1 MPVGVGLPGV
11 TMGGRLLTAANI
23 DPAWVDYPVADKLSK
38 ALKRPVSIVNDADAA
53 GIAEMRFGVG
63 AGKRGVVIFLTLGT
77 GVGSGVFVDG
87 TLVPNTEFGQMEIR
101 GRPAERRSASAARV
115 RRGLSWKAWAMDL
128 DEHLQRIEDLMWP
141 TLFIL
146 GGGVSKN
153 ADRFIPRLTTR
164 TPVVAGHAA
173 QRRGHHRRGDRG
185 GGRAARTPRAP
196 GTTCRRRSDGRRWP
210 RPDGGLAARPAARSG
225 RIIGV
230 LPRRLTPESEVPTMT
245 TESKPA
251 AEAAAPTVA
260 RMLIGGEAVDAADG
274 QTFDVVD
281 PATGRTMATA
291 PLGGREDVD
300 RAVEAA
306 RKAFDDR
313 KGWAN
318 WAAGKRGRSLSKLAD
333 LIKKNSEELAQ
344 LESHNV
350 GKPITGS
357 RGEVIGASLVFD
369 YYAGAANKLYGQ
381 TIPVSK
387 PGLDLTLREPIGVVG
402 LIVPWNFPILMAS
415 WKVAPAL
422 AAGNTAILKPA
433 SYTPLTAIRL
443 GELALEAG
451 IPPGVLNIVTGPG
464 GTAGASI
471 AAHDGIGKVAFT
483 GETTTGQEIMR
494 LASGNVKKISL
505 ELGGKSPNI
514 VFADADLEK
523 FAKESPYSVFDN
535 AGQDCCARSRIL
547 VERSAHERVVELFVE
562 ATRNVKVG
570 DPADDATEVGTL
582 VSAKQRDRVKDYIE
596 IGLGEGATIVV
607 GGTEPDDPALADG
620 AYLLPT
626 VFDGVSNDMRIAK
639 EEIFGPVVSI
649 IPFDTEEEALRLANA
664 TPYGLSGSIW
674 SRDIGKALRAAKAL
688 QAGVISV
695 NSNSSVHTEA
705 PFGGYKMSGIGRELG
720 MSALD
725 LYTETKNV
733 FIDIS

>member
-1 MPVGVGLPGV
+1 
-11 TMGGRLLTAANI
+11 
-23 DPAWVDYPVADKLSK
+23 
-38 ALKRPVSIVNDADAA
+38 
-53 GIAEMRFGVG
+53 
-63 AGKRGVVIFLTLGT
+63 
-77 GVGSGVFVDG
+77 
-87 TLVPNTEFGQMEIR
+87 
-101 GRPAERRSASAARV
+101 
-115 RRGLSWKAWAMDL
+115 
-128 DEHLQRIEDLMWP
+128 
-141 TLFIL
+141 
-146 GGGVSKN
+146 
-153 ADRFIPRLTTR
+153 
-164 TPVVAGHAA
+164 
-173 QRRGHHRRGDRG
+173 
-185 GGRAARTPRAP
+185 
-196 GTTCRRRSDGRRWP
+196 
-210 RPDGGLAARPAARSG
+210 
-225 RIIGV
+225 
-230 LPRRLTPESEVPTMT
+230 MT
-245 TESKPA
+245 TESKPTTTA
-251 AEAAAPTVA
+251 DPAAPTVA

-281 PATGRTMATA
+281 PATGRVMATA

-300 RAVEAA
+300 RAVDAA
-306 RKAFDDR
+306 RKAFEDR

-344 LESHNV
+344 LESRNV

-443 GELALEAG
+443 GELALDAG

-523 FAKESPYSVFDN
+523 FARESPYSVFDN

-562 ATRNVKVG
+562 ATRKVKVG
-570 DPADDATEVGTL
+570 DPADEATEVGTL

-626 VFDGVSNDMRIAK
+626 VFDGVSNDMRIAR

-649 IPFDTEEEALRLANA
+649 IPFDTEEEALQLANS

>member
-1 MPVGVGLPGV
+1 
-11 TMGGRLLTAANI
+11 
-23 DPAWVDYPVADKLSK
+23 
-38 ALKRPVSIVNDADAA
+38 
-53 GIAEMRFGVG
+53 
-63 AGKRGVVIFLTLGT
+63 
-77 GVGSGVFVDG
+77 
-87 TLVPNTEFGQMEIR
+87 
-101 GRPAERRSASAARV
+101 
-115 RRGLSWKAWAMDL
+115 
-128 DEHLQRIEDLMWP
+128 
-141 TLFIL
+141 
-146 GGGVSKN
+146 
-153 ADRFIPRLTTR
+153 
-164 TPVVAGHAA
+164 
-173 QRRGHHRRGDRG
+173 
-185 GGRAARTPRAP
+185 
-196 GTTCRRRSDGRRWP
+196 
-210 RPDGGLAARPAARSG
+210 
-225 RIIGV
+225 
-230 LPRRLTPESEVPTMT
+230 MT

-443 GELALEAG
+443 GRA
-451 IPPGVLNIVTGPG
+451 GPG
-464 GTAGASI
+464 GGHPARRPQHRDGPRRHGRRVDRRPRRHRQGRVHRRDHDRPGDHAAGVRQREEDLAR
-471 AAHDGIGKVAFT
+471 ARR
-483 GETTTGQEIMR
+483 QEPEHR
-494 LASGNVKKISL
+494 LRRR
-505 ELGGKSPNI
+505 
-514 VFADADLEK
+514 
-523 FAKESPYSVFDN
+523 
-535 AGQDCCARSRIL
+535 RSR
-547 VERSAHERVVELFVE
+547 
-562 ATRNVKVG
+562 
-570 DPADDATEVGTL
+570 EVREG
-582 VSAKQRDRVKDYIE
+582 VAVQRLRQRRA
-596 IGLGEGATIVV
+596 GL
-607 GGTEPDDPALADG
+607 
-620 AYLLPT
+620 
-626 VFDGVSNDMRIAK
+626 
-639 EEIFGPVVSI
+639 
-649 IPFDTEEEALRLANA
+649 
-664 TPYGLSGSIW
+664 
-674 SRDIGKALRAAKAL
+674 LRAQPHPRRAL
-688 QAGVISV
+688 GA
-695 NSNSSVHTEA
+695 
-705 PFGGYKMSGIGRELG
+705 
-720 MSALD
+720 
-725 LYTETKNV
+725 
-733 FIDIS
+733 